1 MSGLNIKPESISA
14 LAGKTALVVG
24 DIMLDRY
31 TFGEITR
38 VSPESAAAPVVKKI
52 KEKFVLGGAAN
63 VASNIVGLGAQVYLC
78 GVIGQ
83 DQYKE
88 IVISLLNERG
98 INSDSILLSQEKPT
112 TVKQR
117 LIVNNRQIARIDDE
131 STAPLDKEED
141 RKLLVYIIKAL
152 EKSDV
157 IIFSDYAK
165 GVISKNLASNII
177 NLAKKKNKKII
188 GDIKPINKS
197 LFRDIDVI
205 TPNIKEAEELSGE
218 KDLSKI
224 GPKLVSDFN
233 ADVIITRGADGASLF
248 CKNGDIHH
256 LPAHG
261 AQAFDVTGAGDT
273 FVATLSLALATG
285 QSLPQSTFLANC
297 ASSIVVRKI
306 GTDIVS
312 LAEIK
317 KELL

>member
-1 MSGLNIKPESISA
+1 MSGFNIKPEFISA
-14 LAGKTALVVG
+14 LAGKTALVIG

-78 GVIGQ
+78 GVIGK

-98 INSDSILLSQEKPT
+98 INSDSILLSLERPT

-117 LIVNNRQIARIDDE
+117 LMVNNRQIARIDDE

-141 RKLLVYIIKAL
+141 RKLLAHIIKAL

-157 IIFSDYAK
+157 VIFSDYAK
-165 GVISKNLASNII
+165 GVISKNLVNNII
-177 NLAKKKNKKII
+177 NLAKKKNKKTI

-273 FVATLSLALATG
+273 FAATLSLALATG